1 MNSLKIIVNL
11 MLVCCIVSLSSVEV
25 LAITAKAKA
34 TLVVVGE
41 DGLPI
46 EGADVGITFQYDK
59 SWETG
64 VRGKEGMSDEKGRFS
79 ASGSGNGHISY
90 GAEKEGYYKSHYV
103 YDFTEKGIMGWMPW
117 NPDLMVVLRKIE
129 NPVPMYARDTVQS
142 MIEIPIVEKEVGF
155 DLVAFDWIAPYGR
168 GSHSDFIFKL
178 ERNVVDRKNFDGTL
192 IITFPNK
199 FDGIQSFRENLS
211 RGSVFKLLRFAPES
225 GYENTLILKEWRKP
239 NDYSV
244 KRNLNFV
251 DDDYNYFFR
260 IRSEEKDGQ
269 LVKAMFG
276 KILGPIDFT
285 VVFSKTAKI
294 YFKYYLNPD
303 YTRNLEFD
311 PKRNLFGS
319 LPLLEQ
325 VGIQ

>member
-1 MNSLKIIVNL
+1 MALLLL
-11 MLVCCIVSLSSVEV
+11 MTTFAAINPLEGLAVSG
-25 LAITAKAKA
+25 LAKVTVK
-34 TLVVVGE
+34 VVDEGGQPV
-41 DGLPI
+41 
-46 EGADVGITFQYDK
+46 EGANAGVGFQYDLDWATEVNSK
-59 SWETG
+59 KGLT
-64 VRGKEGMSDEKGRFS
+64 DENGTFT
-79 ASGSGNGHISY
+79 AAGTGNGYIGY
-90 GAEKEGYYKSHYV
+90 GAEKNGYYDSSYN
-103 YDFTEKGIMGWMPW
+103 YEFIEKGPSGWKPW
-117 NPDLMVVLRKIE
+117 NPELKVVMRKIE

-142 MIEIPIVEKEVGF
+142 TIEIPVVEKEVGF
-155 DLVAFDWIAPYGR
+155 DLVVFDWIAPYGK
-168 GSHSDFIFKL
+168 GSHPDFTFKL
-178 ERNVVDRKNFDGTL
+178 QRHVINRKDFDGTL

-199 FDGIQSFRENLS
+199 FDGIQSYREDLS

-239 NDYSV
+239 NDYNV
-244 KRNLNFV
+244 KRNFNFV

-269 LVKAMFG
+269 LVKAMYG

-303 YTRNLEFD
+303 YNRNLEFD